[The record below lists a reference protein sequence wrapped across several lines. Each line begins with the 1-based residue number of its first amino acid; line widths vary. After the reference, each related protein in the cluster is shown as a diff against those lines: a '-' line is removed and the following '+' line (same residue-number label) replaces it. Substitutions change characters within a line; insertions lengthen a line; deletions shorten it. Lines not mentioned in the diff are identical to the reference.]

1 MPLLFFSV
9 CNRLSLMF
17 IIYCSGTNSCPM
29 WGNTGTRAALYTA
42 VKENFG
48 GVLAFL
54 KVFMAK
60 INIYLL
66 ITRFDI
72 NAL

>member
-1 MPLLFFSV
+1 
-9 CNRLSLMF
+9 
-17 IIYCSGTNSCPM
+17 M